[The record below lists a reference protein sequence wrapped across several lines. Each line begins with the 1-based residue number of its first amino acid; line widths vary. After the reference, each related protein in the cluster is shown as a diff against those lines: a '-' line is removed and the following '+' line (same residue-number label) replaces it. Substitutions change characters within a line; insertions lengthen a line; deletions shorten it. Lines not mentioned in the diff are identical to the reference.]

1 MGPFSLVSIKAHL
14 AFDRHGVGS
23 NDPSGILKVFTRGDT
38 EKYALYRTDTML

>member
-1 MGPFSLVSIKAHL
+1 MGHFSLVSIKAHV

-23 NDPSGILKVFTRGDT
+23 NDLSSILKVFTRGDI